1 VKTTIPIRSV
11 FEHQIMEWAIN
22 AELFEDVKNGEFPG
36 WSSWDRTGVL
46 TSERLVINWE
56 TPHIAEYAEL
66 ILRRLQAL
74 DEGARD
80 KYAEVAKSLGKRFR
94 DANKGLLSIPRTK
107 QLMKTVAAHG

>member
-1 VKTTIPIRSV
+1 MKTTIPIRSV

-22 AELFEDVKNGEFPG
+22 AELFEDVKNGELSG

-56 TPHIAEYAEL
+56 TPHIAEYSEF

-74 DEGARD
+74 EEGARD
-80 KYAEVAKSLGKRFR
+80 KYAEVAKSLEKRFR
-94 DANKGLLSIPRTK
+94 DANKGLLSIPRTAK
-107 QLMKTVAAHG
+107 LNTAAAHG